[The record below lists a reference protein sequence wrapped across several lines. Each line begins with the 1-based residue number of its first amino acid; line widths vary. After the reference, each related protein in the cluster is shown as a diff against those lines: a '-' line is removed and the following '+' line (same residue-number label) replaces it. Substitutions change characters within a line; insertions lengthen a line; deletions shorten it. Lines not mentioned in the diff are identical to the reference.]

1 MLNQRHAQRLQR
13 RSKPARGVG
22 LVEVLIAFLVVAV
35 GVVGLLKFQSSA
47 RLNSDVARQ
56 RTEALRMAQN
66 DIEQLRSARAA
77 DIQNSQRQLT
87 PNAANAANAANT
99 SFDISREITAGHGGS
114 KTVQTTVS
122 WLDRNGAEQQVHL
135 TSILAA
141 QPTEL
146 TGALAV
152 AQRTQDALPAHGRS
166 SAIPAQAHDLG
177 DGRSVFKLNSTD
189 TTAFVWDNRSGR
201 VNASCTG
208 VQRHTR
214 QIVVGDL
221 NSCSTIAA
229 VLLSG
234 QVRFSMAT
242 PPDAA
247 RPADP
252 PLAMSVEL
260 ALSGGPYAHS
270 TKCGAESMK
279 TVSYFQDGK
288 QRRAA
293 VPLNATALSWA
304 ASNWVELGERF
315 TAYHC
320 IVVGS
325 GTPAKWSG
333 RLKIVPQGWALGRS
347 AGDFKVCRYSAQT
360 PDAYVDVSTSL
371 AEQNF
376 LVIRGDQAC
385 PSASALK
392 TNGEGVQNFTD
403 LSTVEFDS
411 R

>member
-1 MLNQRHAQRLQR
+1 MRNGRRAKRHPSRGQH
-13 RSKPARGVG
+13 ARGVG
-22 LVEVLIAFLVVAV
+22 LVEGLIALLVVAV

-56 RTEALRMAQN
+56 RTEALRLAQN
-66 DIEQLRSARAA
+66 DIEQLRSARPA
-77 DIQNSQRQLT
+77 DIQNSQRKLT
-87 PNAANAANAANT
+87 PEAANT
-99 SFDISREITAGHGGS
+99 SFDIARQITAGHGGS
-114 KTVQTTVS
+114 KTAQVTVS
-122 WLDRNGAEQQVHL
+122 WLDRNGSPQQVLL
-135 TSILAA
+135 TSIIAT
-141 QPTEL
+141 QPTAL

-152 AQRTQDALPAHGRS
+152 AQRTQDALPVNSRS

-177 DGRSVFKLNSTD
+177 DGRSVFKLSSTD
-189 TTAFVWDNRSGR
+189 TTAYVWDNRSGR
-201 VNASCTG
+201 VTASCTG

-214 QIVVGDL
+214 HIVVGDL
-221 NSCSTIAA
+221 NSCTTLAA
-229 VLLSG
+229 VSISG

-260 ALSGGPYAHS
+260 ALSGRPYAHS
-270 TKCGAESMK
+270 PKCGTESMK
-279 TVSYFQDGK
+279 SVSYLEGGK

-293 VPLNATALSWA
+293 VPLNATALTWA
-304 ASNWVELGERF
+304 ASNWLELGERF

-333 RLKIVPQGWALGRS
+333 RLKLVPQGWAFGR
-347 AGDFKVCRYSAQT
+347 AATDFKACRYSAQT
-360 PDAYVDVSTSL
+360 PGAYVDVSTSL

-403 LSTVEFDS
+403 LSTVELE

>member
-1 MLNQRHAQRLQR
+1 MVNRQQTQRLQSR
-13 RSKPARGVG
+13 RKHARGVG
-22 LVEVLIAFLVVAV
+22 LVEALIAFLVVAV
-35 GVVGLLKFQSSA
+35 GVVGLLKYQSSV

-56 RTEALRMAQN
+56 RTEALRLAQN
-66 DIEQLRSARAA
+66 DIEQLRSAGTAA
-77 DIQNSQRQLT
+77 IQSRQRKMT
-87 PNAANAANAANT
+87 PDAANT
-99 SFDISREITAGHGGS
+99 SFELNRVVTAGNAGS
-114 KTVQTTVS
+114 QTVQVTVS
-122 WLDRNGAEQQVHL
+122 WLDRNGAAQQVL
-135 TSILAA
+135 MTSILAA

-152 AQRTQDALPAHGRS
+152 AQRTQDALPVNSRS
-166 SAIPAQAHDLG
+166 GAIPAHAHDLG
-177 DGRSVFKLNSTD
+177 DGRSVFKLSSDD
-189 TTAFVWDNRSGR
+189 TTAYVWDNRSGR
-201 VNASCTG
+201 LTASCTG

-214 QIVVGDL
+214 HIVVGDL
-221 NSCSTIAA
+221 NSCTTIAA
-229 VLLSG
+229 VLISG
-234 QVRFSMAT
+234 QVRFSNAT

-247 RPADP
+247 RPVEAS
-252 PLAMSVEL
+252 LALSMEL
-260 ALSGGPYAHS
+260 ALSGGPYAHPA
-270 TKCGAESMK
+270 KCGAEAMK
-279 TVSYFQDGK
+279 TVSYLQDGK

-293 VPLNATALSWA
+293 VPSAATAVTWA

-333 RLKIVPQGWALGRS
+333 RLKPVPQGWAFGR
-347 AGDFKVCRYSAQT
+347 ATTDFKACRYSAQT

-376 LVIRGDQAC
+376 LVVRGDQAC

-392 TNGEGVQNFTD
+392 TDGEGVQNFTD